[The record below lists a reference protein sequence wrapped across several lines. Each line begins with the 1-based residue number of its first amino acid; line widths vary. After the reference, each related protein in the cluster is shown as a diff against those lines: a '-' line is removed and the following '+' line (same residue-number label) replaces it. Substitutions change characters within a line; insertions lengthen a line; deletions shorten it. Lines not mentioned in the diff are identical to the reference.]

1 METRRRV
8 WGVMGITMI
17 LIVSFCYFGAALSFY
32 LEGKIGLSVQFFM
45 YALANSGAILI
56 AKGY

>member
-1 METRRRV
+1 
-8 WGVMGITMI
+8 MGITMI
-17 LIVSFCYFGAALSFY
+17 IVVSVCYMGAALDFY
-32 LEGKIGLSVQFFM
+32 AQGKIGLSVQFFM

>member
-1 METRRRV
+1 
-8 WGVMGITMI
+8 MGITMI
-17 LIVSFCYFGAALSFY
+17 IVVSLCYLGAAISFY
-32 LEGKIGLSVQFFM
+32 LEGKLGLSVQFFM

>member
-1 METRRRV
+1 
-8 WGVMGITMI
+8 MGITMI
-17 LIVSFCYFGAALSFY
+17 ITVSMCYLGASISFY

-45 YALANSGAILI
+45 YALANAGAILI

>member
-1 METRRRV
+1 
-8 WGVMGITMI
+8 MGITMI
-17 LIVSFCYFGAALSFY
+17 LVVSACYVWAGISFY

>member
-1 METRRRV
+1 
-8 WGVMGITMI
+8 MGIGMI
-17 LIVSFCYFGAALSFY
+17 LVVSVCYFIAALSFY
-32 LEGKIGLSVQFFM
+32 MEGKLGLSVQFFM

>member
-1 METRRRV
+1 
-8 WGVMGITMI
+8 MGITMI
-17 LIVSFCYFGAALSFY
+17 LVVSVCYIWAAISFY
-32 LEGKIGLSVQFFM
+32 MENKIGLSVQFLM

>member
-1 METRRRV
+1 
-8 WGVMGITMI
+8 MGIPLI
-17 LIVSFCYFGAALSFY
+17 LAVSALYFGAAVSFY

-45 YALANSGAILI
+45 YAVANSGAILI